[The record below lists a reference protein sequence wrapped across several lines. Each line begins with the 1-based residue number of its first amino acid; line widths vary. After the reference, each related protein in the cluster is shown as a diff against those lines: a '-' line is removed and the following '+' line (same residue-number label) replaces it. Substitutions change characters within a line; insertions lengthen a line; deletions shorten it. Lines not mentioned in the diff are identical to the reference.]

1 MSLDQTALSVRDLQ
15 AMLSARRLAD
25 VPDQRPE
32 QPRRST
38 ADPADPVLVLGA
50 HPWAGASTV
59 AVALADA
66 AAAGGRSRV
75 QLIDAA
81 SPESSGL
88 ACAAEREINSSVEGW
103 ILGRRGNIEVRRPT
117 GAVLS
122 PGAIPPFDAPPGSPV
137 VVDAGWPL
145 RALQDESGW
154 LPTLLRT
161 AKLVVVTR
169 ATVPGASRA
178 ETALHR
184 LGRDGITLAMVGAR
198 RLPDLLVASG
208 GPRVRQLYDE
218 GRIVAVPHDKRLAM
232 HGVDASAAPRGIA
245 AAVEVIGRFAW
256 PESITR
262 AHVRK
267 GKSR

>member
-25 VPDQRPE
+25 VTDQLPE
-32 QPRRST
+32 QRRGSS
-38 ADPADPVLVLGA
+38 ADPVLVLGA

-66 AAAGGRSRV
+66 AAAGSRSHV
-75 QLIDAA
+75 HLVDAA

-88 ACAAEREINSSVEGW
+88 VCAAEREISSSVDGW
-103 ILGRRGNIEVRRPT
+103 MLGRRGNVEVRRPT
-117 GAVLS
+117 RAVTT
-122 PGAIPPFDAPPGSPV
+122 PGAIPPFDAPPEGFV

-145 RALQDESGW
+145 VALQNESGW

-161 AKLVVVTR
+161 ARLVVVSR

-184 LGRDGITLAMVGAR
+184 LGRDEITLAMVGAR

-208 GPRVRQLYDE
+208 GPRVKQLYDA

-245 AAVEVIGRFAW
+245 AAVEVIGRFVW
-256 PESITR
+256 PESIIR
-262 AHVRK
+262 AHVRR
-267 GKSR
+267 GTSR